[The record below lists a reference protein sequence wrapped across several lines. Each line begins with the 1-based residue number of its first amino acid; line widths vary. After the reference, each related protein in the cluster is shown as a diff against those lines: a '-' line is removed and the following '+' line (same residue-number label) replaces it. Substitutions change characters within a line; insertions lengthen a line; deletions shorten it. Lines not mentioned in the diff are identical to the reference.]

1 MLLQSN
7 GPMVAHK
14 WFLQLIRI
22 SIKVTRQIMR
32 KNIET
37 TIRMIMSEKL
47 AKCASRVE
55 LRTEKTHTPFYE
67 VALRVKQGLFFGRI
81 LDAPV
86 ALRVGRNS
94 DIFLGQLCV
103 SFRFWLESVISKG
116 VFRRCF

>member
-1 MLLQSN
+1 
-7 GPMVAHK
+7 MVAHK

-22 SIKVTRQIMR
+22 SIKVTWQIMW
-32 KNIET
+32 KNLET

-81 LDAPV
+81 LTHLLLCVLAETV
-86 ALRVGRNS
+86 
-94 DIFLGQLCV
+94 IFSLANCV